1 MNVLTTEIK
10 KTDKE
15 LTNDEYLA
23 KYFPGMS
30 AFDVHH
36 KFRGR
41 ICNMGTAKLRLKQIL
56 QEAQQIPTRN
66 HEYLRCLT
74 EDEYSQVLN
83 LLEIM
88 VKSDE

>member
-10 KTDKE
+10 KTDRE

-41 ICNMGTAKLRLKQIL
+41 VCNMQTALIRLKQIL
-56 QEAQQIPTRN
+56 DRYAGRTFDSHTHNIGAS
-66 HEYLRCLT
+66 EYEQLMELVHIISRG
-74 EDEYSQVLN
+74 
-83 LLEIM
+83 
-88 VKSDE
+88 SDE

>member
-36 KFRGR
+36 KFRNKRVAVAGSVDK
-41 ICNMGTAKLRLKQIL
+41 IKKIL
-56 QEAQQIPTRN
+56 VSSAPSYREII
-66 HEYLRCLT
+66 ECL
-74 EDEYSQVLN
+74 DK
-83 LLEIM
+83 M
-88 VKSDE
+88 VKSDK